1 MKCFRPLLSLGP
13 HMPSLIAHRRS
24 LKQVA
29 DGEAELLSWYVPF
42 ELLPRGCT
50 MCSLRSRLHRSE
62 AGRSILFVRDN
73 RDNRRAPALPRDFI
87 DPREVHG
94 STAVDV
100 LSRFGP
106 DSLTRVPTFSAELYT
121 VDIEN
126 RPGVFKVDQRLSQD
140 LLSVEEA
147 RKPLPLPCHLELVL
161 KPLGGSAEPVRL
173 GGAND
178 STDDTESVSSAS
190 NDSNSDFSSD
200 EDATIPTESTAQSD
214 WNLGSEAAALRSR
227 FSPEPVRLVS
237 PSATSSIQRPRR

>member
-1 MKCFRPLLSLGP
+1 
-13 HMPSLIAHRRS
+13 
-24 LKQVA
+24 
-29 DGEAELLSWYVPF
+29 
-42 ELLPRGCT
+42 
-50 MCSLRSRLHRSE
+50 MCSIRSRLRRSE

-73 RDNRRAPALPRDFI
+73 RDNRDNRRQSPALPRDFI
-87 DPREVHG
+87 DPREIHG
-94 STAVDV
+94 WTAVDV
-100 LSRFGP
+100 QTRFGP
-106 DSLTRVPTFSAELYT
+106 DSSTRAPTFSAELYS

-178 STDDTESVSSAS
+178 PTDDTESVSSGS

-200 EDATIPTESTAQSD
+200 EDATIPAESAAQSD

-237 PSATSSIQRPRR
+237 LSAASIERPRR